1 MMAMPSSPLIPF
13 PPMST
18 HSPPVPPAHGAACPK
33 TYTKRDMALALEA
46 LKSKKLSLSR
56 ASEVYGIPPTTLWQR
71 ANRMGIPTPKKDTT
85 SKNWSDDDLE
95 NALNALRRKEIS
107 ANKASKVYKIP
118 SSTLYK
124 IARKE
129 GIELAQPFNAVATT
143 WSQEDLNSALEAI
156 KNGQPVQKAA
166 AEYGIP
172 SGTLYGRCKKVGIEL
187 SKHSSVSPT
196 SPSASTPCSS
206 RSTGRRRTWSLP
218 WTPSGRATCQSTRCL
233 LLPPPWWGIV
243 SQPCE
248 ERGPR
253 PDLTTI
259 KNKW

>member
-1 MMAMPSSPLIPF
+1 MMTMPSSPLLPF
-13 PPMST
+13 PSLPMNS
-18 HSPPVPPAHGAACPK
+18 SPPIPPAHGAACPK
-33 TYTKRDMALALEA
+33 NYTKRDMALALEA

-85 SKNWSDDDLE
+85 SKNWSDEDLE
-95 NALNALRRKEIS
+95 SALNALRRKEIS

-143 WSQEDLNSALEAI
+143 WTQDDLNSALEAI
-156 KNGQPVQKAA
+156 RSGQPVQKAA

-187 SKHSSVSPT
+187 SKHASVRNRP
-196 SPSASTPCSS
+196 
-206 RSTGRRRTWSLP
+206 
-218 WTPSGRATCQSTRCL
+218 L
-233 LLPPPWWGIV
+233 LLI
-243 SQPCE
+243 
-248 ERGPR
+248 
-253 PDLTTI
+253 LT
-259 KNKW
+259 